1 MSTDQNLESGDNLV
15 EGEQPS
21 SATSKGG
28 SHDSSSANQTQ
39 DLIGERIKRIEKMV
53 ETMQSNKDKGVNK
66 ALNEVEELRKSFS
79 EVQSLMKKGLSEDEA
94 FETLESRKAESE
106 FQRAIVE
113 VRDLLKGGKS
123 LSTQASGAQIEPS
136 VAKVINEYNLDAND
150 PEVIASVLTQTDPKD
165 AEIAAARLMNRRQS
179 QPSASASAA
188 STIVSTPSAPANVDS
203 LTIQYQKEM
212 SAAQG
217 NPSLARAL
225 KAEYAKR
232 GVPVDAVVFH

>member
-1 MSTDQNLESGDNLV
+1 MTTNQNVDNFQNEDADGTNQSVPNSGNGSINGADAMAQLLDAKLAEALKPV
-15 EGEQPS
+15 LAEVRGVQGRQDKDR
-21 SATSKGG
+21 KGFQEFL
-28 SHDSSSANQTQ
+28 DEYRKQ
-39 DLIGERIKRIEKMV
+39 
-53 ETMQSNKDKGVNK
+53 K
-66 ALNEVEELRKSFS
+66 A
-79 EVQSLMKKGLSEDEA
+79 KGLSDSEAETAAQSSLDE
-94 FETLESRKAESE
+94 RKATQTDKELLRKIAEKVLGPSFAGNE
-106 FQRAIVE
+106 PSAHASIVE
-113 VRDLLKGGKS
+113 
-123 LSTQASGAQIEPS
+123 Q
-136 VAKVINEYNLDAND
+136 YNLDAND